1 MAMSMMEPSEAHWQ
15 LFALISGIYMRSR
28 RIAEDALR
36 PYNMTWPQFGAL
48 VTLLRGDDITQRE
61 LAGKMEADT
70 TTVMVLCN
78 SMEKRGWLN
87 RVKDPSDKRVNRLLL
102 TGEGRRVISE
112 AFPLMLSKYEVFT
125 QGITQED
132 IGRVLPV
139 LGELYSHINEH
150 YQRERA

>member
-1 MAMSMMEPSEAHWQ
+1 MEPSEAHWQ
-15 LFALISGIYMRSR
+15 LFALISGIYMKSR

-48 VTLLRGDDITQRE
+48 LNLLRGDDVTQRE

-78 SMEKRGWLN
+78 SMERRGWLN

-102 TGEGRRVISE
+102 TDEGRRVISQ
-112 AFPLMLSKYEVFT
+112 AFPLMLSKYQVFT
-125 QGITQED
+125 EGITQENMEL
-132 IGRVLPV
+132 VLPV
-139 LGELYSHINEH
+139 LGELYGHINEH

>member
-1 MAMSMMEPSEAHWQ
+1 MVVSVMEPSEAHWQ
-15 LFALISGIYMRSR
+15 LFALISGIYMKSR
-28 RIAEDALR
+28 RIAEEALR

-48 VTLLRGDDITQRE
+48 LNLLRGDDVTQRE

-78 SMEKRGWLN
+78 SMERRGWLN

-102 TGEGRRVISE
+102 TDEGRRVISQ
-112 AFPLMLSKYEVFT
+112 AFPLMLSKYQVFT
-125 QGITQED
+125 EGITQENMEL
-132 IGRVLPV
+132 VLPV
-139 LGELYSHINEH
+139 LGELYGHINEH